1 MKLYELSESYTT
13 LLEKIE
19 SGELQAEDL
28 KDTLEAI
35 EEAIEMKVENI
46 AKIVKAT
53 EGEAEIIKL
62 EEKRLAEKRK
72 ALENSTQ
79 RLKQYAEDE
88 LIKTGI
94 QKVKGKLFTIALQKN
109 PPSVEVLNE
118 SDIPEDYFR
127 IVTQKSIDK
136 KSILEVLKAGDSVP
150 GVSLKQTESLR
161 IS

>member
-1 MKLYELSESYTT
+1 MKLYELGESYTT

-19 SGELQAEDL
+19 SGEFKFDDL

-35 EEAIEMKVENI
+35 EEAIEMKIENI
-46 AKIVKAT
+46 AKIVKTT
-53 EGEAEIIKL
+53 ESEAEIVKL

-72 ALENSTQ
+72 ALENSAE

-88 LIKTGI
+88 LRKTGI

-109 PPSVEVLNE
+109 PPSVEVLSE
-118 SDIPEDYFR
+118 SDIPEDYIR
-127 IVTQKSIDK
+127 VVTQKSVDK
-136 KSILEVLKAGDSVP
+136 KSILEVLKAGEFVP

>member
-1 MKLYELSESYTT
+1 MKLYELGESYTT

-19 SGELQAEDL
+19 SGEFQFDDL

-35 EEAIEMKVENI
+35 EEAIELKVENI
-46 AKIVKAT
+46 AKIVKTT
-53 EGEAEIIKL
+53 ESEAEIVKL
-62 EEKRLAEKRK
+62 EEKRLAERRK
-72 ALENSTQ
+72 ALENSAE

-88 LIKTGI
+88 LRKTGI

-109 PPSVEVLNE
+109 PPSVEVFSE
-118 SDIPEDYFR
+118 SDIPENYYR
-127 IVTQKSIDK
+127 VVTQKSIDK
-136 KSILEVLKAGDSVP
+136 KSILEVLKAGESVP

>member
-1 MKLYELSESYTT
+1 MKLYELGESYTS

-19 SGELQAEDL
+19 SGEFQLDDL
-28 KDTLEAI
+28 KETLEAI
-35 EEAIEMKVENI
+35 EEAIEIKVESI

-53 EGEAEIIKL
+53 EGEVGVIL
-62 EEKRLAEKRK
+62 EEETRLANKRR
-72 ALENSTQ
+72 ALQNSAE
-79 RLKQYAEDE
+79 RLKEYAKGE
-88 LIKTGI
+88 LRKTGI

-109 PPSVEVLNE
+109 PPSVEIFSE

-136 KSILEVLKAGDSVP
+136 KSILEVLKAGESVP

>member
-1 MKLYELSESYTT
+1 MKLYELGESYTT

-19 SGELQAEDL
+19 SGEFQFDDL

-35 EEAIEMKVENI
+35 EEAIELKVENI
-46 AKIVKAT
+46 AKIVKTT
-53 EGEAEIIKL
+53 ESEAEIVKL
-62 EEKRLAEKRK
+62 EEKRLAERRK
-72 ALENSTQ
+72 ALENSAE

-88 LIKTGI
+88 LRKTGI

-109 PPSVEVLNE
+109 PPSVEVFSE
-118 SDIPEDYFR
+118 SDIPENYYR
-127 IVTQKSIDK
+127 VVTQKSIDK
-136 KSILEVLKAGDSVP
+136 KSILEVLKSGESVP